1 MASPPH
7 PYKLTTVEYLNQ
19 WANRPRHAKKV
30 AEKYRLG
37 AMQTRVMKAYH
48 NAAKSATKKS
58 QRVGKS
64 LLIYPKSMI
73 KSMLKKTQHKKGGKS
88 RRGSRRTRRTRRG
101 TRRQ

>member
-7 PYKLTTVEYLNQ
+7 PYKLTVEEYLAQFKNPHHR
-19 WANRPRHAKKV
+19 NAKKG

-58 QRVGKS
+58 HGLKS
-64 LLIYPKSMI
+64 LFIYPKSMI
-73 KSMLKKTQHKKGGKS
+73 KSMLKKTHYKKGGKS
-88 RRGSRRTRRTRRG
+88 RRSTRRTRRH